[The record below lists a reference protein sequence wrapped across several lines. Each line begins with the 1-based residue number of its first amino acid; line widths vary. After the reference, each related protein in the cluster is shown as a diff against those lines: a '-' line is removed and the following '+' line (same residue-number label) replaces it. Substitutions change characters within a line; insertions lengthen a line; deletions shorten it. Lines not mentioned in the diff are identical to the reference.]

1 MGSRPSADAGRYAGP
16 TRRKGTAG
24 SRAPGDAPRYPAA
37 DPFEAPPPAEL
48 EHTVIGCLVT
58 DACLTKPDAVRA
70 ADLAHSGVARA
81 VDPAHTSM
89 DGDALFL
96 LSTQRVDA
104 NVDLV
109 ADLGARAVA
118 AAIRSAVRH
127 AAPIPGFPVDPR
139 AT

>member
-1 MGSRPSADAGRYAGP
+1 VL
-16 TRRKGTAG
+16 AG
-24 SRAPGDAPRYPAA
+24 SRAPADAPRYPVAA
-37 DPFEAPPPAEL
+37 LGAPPPAEL

-58 DACLTKPDAVRA
+58 DARLSKAEAVRA
-70 ADLAHSGVARA
+70 ADLSHSGVARA
-81 VDPAHTSM
+81 VDPAHTSL

-96 LSTQRVDA
+96 LSAQRVEA

-118 AAIRSAVRH
+118 TAIRSAVRH
-127 AAPIPGFPVDPR
+127 ATPMPGFPVDPR